1 MLDGDFKTRQDL
13 IEVGRRLDRKGF
25 VAANDGNLSVRLG
38 SGRVLVTASGTIKG
52 HLSASDFVVVD
63 LDGRVV
69 EGAGRPSTEIAMHL
83 AIYRVRSDVRAVV
96 HAHPP
101 IATGFAVAGIPL
113 ALCVLPEIVLTLG
126 SVPLATYAPP
136 ATEELARSIEPHLKH
151 ADAVLL
157 RNHGAVTCG
166 PDLFEA
172 YYRMERVEHFAHILL
187 VARLLGNVGV
197 LTRDQVRALMAQHG
211 RPLVSVPCE
220 VCDAGAAAADA
231 SAVGGAGRAAED
243 DLAAIIAQSVKKVLG
258 GG

>member
-1 MLDGDFKTRQDL
+1 MIHGDFKLRQDL

-25 VAANDGNLSVRLG
+25 IAANDGNLSVRLG
-38 SGRVLVTASGTIKG
+38 PGRVLVTAAGTIKG
-52 HLSASDFVVVD
+52 HLASDDFTVVD
-63 LDGRVV
+63 LDGRII
-69 EGAGRPSTEIAMHL
+69 EGGRAPSTEIAMHL
-83 AIYRVRSDVRAVV
+83 AIYRVREDARAVV

-113 ALCVLPEIVLTLG
+113 ALCVLPEIVVTLG

-136 ATEELARSIEPHLKH
+136 ATEELARSIEPHIRH

-166 PDLFEA
+166 PNPLEA

-197 LTRDQVRALMAQHG
+197 LSREQVRGLMGEQGNALV
-211 RPLVSVPCE
+211 REPCE
-220 VCDAGAAAADA
+220 VCEAAGAGA
-231 SAVGGAGRAAED
+231 GGAAPPAPGGASEE
-243 DLAAIIAQSVKKVLG
+243 DLAAIIAQSVEKVLG
-258 GG
+258 GR

>member
-1 MLDGDFKTRQDL
+1 MLGGDFKTRQDL
-13 IEVGRRLDRKGF
+13 IEVGRRLDRKGYI
-25 VAANDGNLSVRLG
+25 AANDGNLSVRLG
-38 SGRVLVTASGTIKG
+38 PARVLVTASGTIKG
-52 HLSASDFVVVD
+52 HLSPDDFVIVD
-63 LDGRVV
+63 LDGRVI
-69 EGAGRPSTEIAMHL
+69 EGSRRPSTEIAMHL
-83 AIYRVRSDVRAVV
+83 AIYRVRSDVGAVV

-126 SVPLATYAPP
+126 SVPLTTYAPP
-136 ATEELARSIEPHLKH
+136 ATAELARSLEPHVKH

-197 LTRDQVRALMAQHG
+197 LSR
-211 RPLVSVPCE
+211 
-220 VCDAGAAAADA
+220 
-231 SAVGGAGRAAED
+231 
-243 DLAAIIAQSVKKVLG
+243 
-258 GG
+258 